1 MWLCDYLQLCAINID
16 VAALARRRKQS
27 RKSLC
32 IDGSELLQDMLQSL
46 WHGLLTS
53 KACQPVVD
61 IAKIKETETVSL
73 VDFIDSTLF
82 IEYAICRRWC

>member
-1 MWLCDYLQLCAINID
+1 
-16 VAALARRRKQS
+16 
-27 RKSLC
+27 
-32 IDGSELLQDMLQSL
+32 MLQSL

-73 VDFIDSTLF
+73 VDFNDLTLF
-82 IEYAICRRWC
+82 IEYANLMLTDVVTNVVVGRYTAM